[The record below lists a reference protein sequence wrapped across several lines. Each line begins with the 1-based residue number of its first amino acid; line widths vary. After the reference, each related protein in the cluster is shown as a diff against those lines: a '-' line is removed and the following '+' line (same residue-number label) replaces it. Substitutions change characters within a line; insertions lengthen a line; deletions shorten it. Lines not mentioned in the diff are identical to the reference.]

1 MAATFG
7 SHARAGHRTSF
18 RLDTAL
24 TGGLLGSTVPEF
36 PDSRNVLEP
45 NCTRCPHLAESRECI
60 SWGTG
65 PLDSS
70 VIVVGEAPGAGTP
83 EADTWKGGNWTGMAY
98 TARHSGRVIRDLME
112 SVGYY
117 DAYYTNAVKC
127 FPPDGNGSNRE
138 PTDEELATCRTHLLT
153 EIEQIEPD
161 VIVPTGK
168 HATQTL
174 LALDGRSLD
183 GFTDHV
189 LEPIDCEALSM
200 PLLPVLH
207 PSYQNIWIARLD
219 YGDGEYAA
227 HLKERLDSLVG

>member
-1 MAATFG
+1 MAAE
-7 SHARAGHRTSF
+7 S
-18 RLDTAL
+18 
-24 TGGLLGSTVPEF
+24 LGSTVPEY
-36 PDSRNVLEP
+36 PETRNVLEP

-83 EADTWKGGNWTGMAY
+83 EADRWKGGNWTGMAY

-112 SVGYY
+112 SVGYH

-127 FPPDGNGSNRE
+127 FPPDVPASEASGSSSEPDSDGGEGSNRE
-138 PTDEELATCRTHLLT
+138 PTDEELTNCRTHLVT
-153 EIEQIEPD
+153 EVEQIQPSA
-161 VIVPTGK
+161 IVPTGK
-168 HATQTL
+168 HATETL
-174 LALDGRSLD
+174 LALDDRSLE

-189 LEPIDCEALSM
+189 LTPIDCEALAT

-207 PSYQNIWIARLD
+207 PSYQNIWIARLG
-219 YGDGEYAA
+219 YEPEEYREE
-227 HLKERLDSLVG
+227 LKRELDALCAGG